1 MLFSYQKYSE
11 FGINVYDYAGVFE
24 FLVAPFADYLII
36 IFTLIIFLVVY
47 LLYRLD
53 ILWRTKHSSS
63 YNMMTFRWDRIWKE
77 LRQVSYSLL
86 VILYLYVAADNY
98 GELKRDKIIQQSEIT
113 VKYQDNTLTRGK
125 FIGITGNFMFLLQEG
140 EVKAIPVT
148 ALVKEFDIHQ
158 TR

>member
-36 IFTLIIFLVVY
+36 IFTLITFLVVY
-47 LLYRLD
+47 LLYQLD

-98 GELKRDKIIQQSEIT
+98 GELKRDKIIQQSVIT